1 MDAKPTENFDELKK
15 VYEKIDLPFQDKDT
29 RKRQITEK
37 IMAAKPTIRRITCNK
52 DLIVLLICCL
62 SCCFFGYALNTFI
75 SSFTDNNQSVNQVTT
90 QVNQVT
96 TQVNQVT
103 TQSNIK
109 ELILLFF
116 ISFFSAISKLV
127 VNKGFISEKFS
138 EKLTDVITKIGE
150 LWKEFFK
157 KNENIDPETYTTIIG
172 DRKER

>member
-90 QVNQVT
+90 QVNQV
-96 TQVNQVT
+96 NQIA

-109 ELILLFF
+109 ELVLLFF
-116 ISFFSAISKLV
+116 ISFFSAVGKLV

-157 KNENIDPETYTTIIG
+157 KNESIDPETYITIIG